1 MTRGNRILATLL
13 VLGLL
18 TAGLGG
24 AVHAQTGGS
33 KTFTIGGFAGV
44 DGVQMKGLPGNV
56 VTDKNGAYSA
66 RVPRGWS
73 GIVTPTKPGYT
84 FEPHAREYEPIS
96 ESFTEENFT
105 ATKGPFVISGT
116 VGLAGVT
123 FQGFPSGRVVTDEN
137 GMYRAEVSEG
147 WSGEVTPVKPG
158 YVFEPPS
165 RTYPAVGEA
174 LANQDYTAKLLMFR
188 ISGTAGLPGV
198 RMTGLPQEVVTNSS
212 GDYSV
217 TVPYRWSGTIVPEKE
232 GYRFEPPTKTYAPL
246 ERNLTNESYAAKVV
260 TFVISGQTGV
270 PGVRM
275 AGLPREPVTDQQ
287 GFYKAQVPFGWSGVV
302 RPSREGFSFTP
313 PERTYDSVTASLSD
327 ENYAVGERMVTI
339 SDVTKV
345 RNEPIQ
351 GVTVSAR
358 PGGYATVT
366 DTQGRYSLKVPRG
379 WSGSLTFSK
388 PGFDFVGGREYRN
401 VTADIT
407 DGKSV
412 PAEDEWP
419 PEPSGG
425 SRGGVLI
432 SAGNVLVIPT
442 SDASPEKIAETAEDL
457 RVMLQI
463 LREKLSEPRMILGV
477 LRDYGSLLGDD
488 RRAEAIYL
496 QGSAA
501 LFVIGA
507 DFPPSS
513 PAQEPGRGEPPSQS
527 QGEAADP
534 VWQRARQKLYAP
546 GARTPSPSGQTQTM
560 TFEQFQE
567 ELLRSLKHAANIRHI
582 DPNELVVLTL
592 VAQNGDASR
601 TADADMMRQYRNI
614 YGNDDYMTTLGMGH
628 PAPAKT
634 VLTMQAKKADID
646 AFAQGAL
653 DFDQFRRKVKSL
665 AY

>member
-18 TAGLGG
+18 SVGFGGTAW
-24 AVHAQTGGS
+24 AADS
-33 KTFTIGGFAGV
+33 KTFTIGGFAVVGGV
-44 DGVQMKGLPGNV
+44 EMVGLPGKV

-73 GIVTPTKPGYT
+73 GRVTPTKPGYV
-84 FEPHAREYEPIS
+84 FEPYAREYEPIS
-96 ESFTEENFT
+96 ESFTRENYT
-105 ATKGPFVISGT
+105 ARMGPRVISGT
-116 VGLAGVT
+116 VGVPGVK
-123 FQGFPSGRVVTDEN
+123 FKSPSGEFVSDDQGKFSV
-137 GMYRAEVSEG
+137 EVPSDLN
-147 WSGEVTPVKPG
+147 G
-158 YVFEPPS
+158 YVMP
-165 RTYPAVGEA
+165 
-174 LANQDYTAKLLMFR
+174 
-188 ISGTAGLPGV
+188 I
-198 RMTGLPQEVVTNSS
+198 
-212 GDYSV
+212 
-217 TVPYRWSGTIVPEKE
+217 KE
-232 GYRFEPPTKTYAPL
+232 GYTFDPP
-246 ERNLTNESYAAKVV
+246 
-260 TFVISGQTGV
+260 FV
-270 PGVRM
+270 
-275 AGLPREPVTDQQ
+275 A
-287 GFYKAQVPFGWSGVV
+287 FG
-302 RPSREGFSFTP
+302 PTSRIDTVHFTP
-313 PERTYDSVTASLSD
+313 RPLT
-327 ENYAVGERMVTI
+327 VTI
-339 SDVTKV
+339 SDVIKAG
-345 RNEPIQ
+345 NEPIQ
-351 GVTVSAR
+351 GVTVSAQ
-358 PGGYATVT
+358 PGGYTAVT
-366 DTQGRYSLKVPRG
+366 DAQGRYSLRVPRG

-425 SRGGVLI
+425 SRGGVSI

-442 SDASPEKIAETAEDL
+442 GDTSAEKIAETTEDL

-463 LREKLSEPRMILGV
+463 LREKLSEPRMIRGV

-501 LFVIGA
+501 LFVIGS

-513 PAQEPGRGEPPSQS
+513 PAQQPGQGEPPSRS

-534 VWQRARQKLYAP
+534 VWQRTRQRLYSP

-567 ELLRSLKHAANIRHI
+567 ELLRSLRHAANIRHI

-592 VAQNGDASR
+592 VAQNEGASR
-601 TADADMMRQYRNI
+601 AVDADMMRQYREI
-614 YGNDDYMTTLGMGH
+614 YGSDYAAMLGLGG
-628 PAPAKT
+628 PARSAT

-653 DFDQFRRKVKSL
+653 DFDQFRRKVKSI